1 VKSLVIS
8 QGIAEVQDR
17 EVGVVTGV
25 EVAVTAVEV
34 VVDMV
39 VVEGA
44 QDLEVDQMIEI
55 EEGDHDPIQ
64 EVVLEIEHRVETD
77 HDLDQEIEDTHQM

>member
-1 VKSLVIS
+1 
-8 QGIAEVQDR
+8 
-17 EVGVVTGV
+17 
-25 EVAVTAVEV
+25 
-34 VVDMV
+34 
-39 VVEGA
+39 
-44 QDLEVDQMIEI
+44 MIEI